1 MKLPSAIA
9 LILVLMSLPASL
21 TAADLATPRI
31 EVFKA
36 RRELQ
41 LFDGAQLIKTWHVAL
56 GANPV
61 PPKERQGDRATPE
74 GTYFICQKNPKSKFH
89 LSLGLNYPN
98 ATDAARGLKTGLI
111 TDAEYKAILQT
122 TTDHKTPPWNTN
134 LGGEIYIHGG
144 GNSAD
149 WTWGCVALTDPDIE
163 ELYNLVPVNTP
174 VTIHP

>member
-1 MKLPSAIA
+1 MIFPRALS
-9 LILVLMSLPASL
+9 LILALMSFPFSL
-21 TAADLATPRI
+21 LATGLATPRI

-41 LFDGAQLIKTWHVAL
+41 LFDGAQLIKTYHVAL

-61 PPKERQGDRATPE
+61 PPKEREGDLATPE

-89 LSLGLNYPN
+89 LSLGINYPN
-98 ATDAARGLKTGLI
+98 AADAARGLKAGLI
-111 TDAEYKAILQT
+111 TNAEYNAILQAET
-122 TTDHKTPPWNTN
+122 AHKAPPWNTN

-144 GNSAD
+144 GTATD
-149 WTWGCVALTDPDIE
+149 WTWGCVALTDPEIE